1 MMASYSRTDLLQV
14 TQTAYD
20 ASPDALVA
28 ALAALAARTGPGAT
42 GLGEDDRVEIVGRM
56 ATFADAR
63 AVELAEAGRVAAAL
77 KRSDNVAGS
86 VPQEQRGRLRSGAV
100 RALALR
106 CLAQA
111 VCAPTREGQVAVGT
125 RADATLTAAVVALG
139 DSAVPREAAVALSNV
154 LLLLA
159 AAFPGPDPHPTP
171 PRPTHDPSADLGSC
185 CAQPRPSAASGSTPP
200 SP

>member
-1 MMASYSRTDLLQV
+1 
-14 TQTAYD
+14 
-20 ASPDALVA
+20 
-28 ALAALAARTGPGAT
+28 
-42 GLGEDDRVEIVGRM
+42 M

-125 RADATLTAAVVALG
+125 RADATLM
-139 DSAVPREAAVALSNV
+139 AAVA
-154 LLLLA
+154 A
-159 AAFPGPDPHPTP
+159 HRPAPRTGWRGPY
-171 PRPTHDPSADLGSC
+171 R
-185 CAQPRPSAASGSTPP
+185 
-200 SP
+200 